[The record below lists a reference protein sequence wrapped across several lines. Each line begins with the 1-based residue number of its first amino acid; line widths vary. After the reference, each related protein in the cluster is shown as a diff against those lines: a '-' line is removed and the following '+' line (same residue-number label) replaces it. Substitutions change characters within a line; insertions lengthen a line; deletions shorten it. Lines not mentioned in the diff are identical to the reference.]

1 MSSGPADPRPAEVF
15 RTFVSELAASRQ
27 APDLVDRHRP
37 GHEPDRDGWCGHPA
51 HAHRWERYP
60 CAVVRLATLVGDAA
74 LRERFGACGRAR
86 AVERFS
92 VEAMARSYEA
102 LYDRLVVTDG

>member
-1 MSSGPADPRPAEVF
+1 VLAVPSREEAFPLVILEGMLAGRPV
-15 RTFVSELAASRQ
+15 VAS
-27 APDLVDRHRP
+27 AVGSID
-37 GHEPDRDGWCGHPA
+37 E
-51 HAHRWERYP
+51 
-60 CAVVRLATLVGDAA
+60 AVVDGSTGLLVPPDDPEALSGALATLVGDAA